1 MYRTYRPK
9 EVVFNYAGAT
19 LEGWED
25 ITVSRNME
33 QARQVQG
40 IWGKPTKI
48 SNYANTSATV
58 RVTVSYGSETN
69 KILAMLV
76 ELDRQMRGGV
86 KFNLFLRDMA
96 GDGIVF
102 ESSEAYLEG
111 MAEESWTGSA
121 GSKTWTF
128 LCDTSKWDLT
138 SESTSTD
145 SLVEQFLSLLDRSED

>member
-1 MYRTYRPK
+1 MERTYRPK

-40 IWGKPTKI
+40 IFGKATKV
-48 SNYANTSATV
+48 SNYANTTATV
-58 RVTVSYGSETN
+58 KVTVSYGSVTN
-69 KILAMLV
+69 KILTMLV
-76 ELDRQMRGGV
+76 DLDRQMRGGV
-86 KFNLFLRDMA
+86 KFNLLLKDVS

-111 MAEESWTGSA
+111 MAEENWTGTA
-121 GSKTWTF
+121 GSRTWTF
-128 LCDTSKWDLT
+128 LCDSSKWDDT
-138 SESTSTD
+138 AEVSSKD
-145 SLVEQFLSLLDRSED
+145 SLVSQFLNLIV